1 MHRSVHRSA
10 RRADGVAALLW
21 LAFLVLPA
29 SAAAQDPVK
38 PDSAYRLP
46 EIEVTVTRR
55 TAPLERLPAAI
66 GVLDRTALTRGQQ
79 TLGLDEALTNIPGVY
94 VANRYNYSLDQRL
107 SIRGAGSRANFGTRG
122 VKILLDGIPQ
132 TLPDGQS
139 QLTNVEFGLLDR
151 VEVLRG
157 PSSALYGN
165 ASGGVLSLQSLRAGP
180 ERLSQ
185 AVRFSGGAFGTTKGQ
200 SITTA
205 RSGQLSGVLS
215 LSWLNTDGFR
225 QNSAADSRLLNL
237 GVTWDATARTALDVR
252 LLLSD
257 APEAQNP
264 GALTQAEYNAKPD
277 TAAGLNILRGADKD
291 VSQQQLAVTL
301 RHRDTTHD
309 GEYTASV
316 FGLLRDL
323 KNPLATPPPG
333 AFQANAG
340 TYVAIDRAVGG
351 VRLSGSRRL
360 GTGYFAPKVTIGV
373 DAQRMRDDRQ
383 NFRSLDGQPTDSVL
397 IDQQETVTEAG
408 PFAHIQW
415 SPTVRLTLAAGGRHD
430 WVTFDVDDH
439 HLTDGVDNSGHR
451 PLSSWS
457 ASGGASYFVAEAFVP
472 YVNVGSEFETPTTTE
487 LANQPNSSGGFNSE
501 LDPQRTT
508 SFEVGAR
515 GRPTPWMEYSAAFF
529 TSTVKDAIV
538 QFREVSGRAYF
549 TNAGQTSN
557 DGLELGLSVR
567 PIPQLRA
574 FVAFTYSDFIFDDYK
589 LVNGAVIDTLDGNRL
604 PAVPKYFT
612 RIGLRAEPYAGIAI
626 DVDHTLSSSLTADD
640 ANGLWVD
647 NWGAGV
653 SNIRL
658 SWAGPRGTIA
668 FAPFLGVNNAWD
680 RQYISAVT
688 VNGAGGRVFEPA
700 PRRNVF
706 VGAEVTWRSAP

>member
-1 MHRSVHRSA
+1 MHRSVDRPS
-10 RRADGVAALLW
+10 RRATGIAALLW
-21 LAFLVLPA
+21 LALLLCPGGA
-29 SAAAQDPVK
+29 GAQDPVK

-46 EIEVTVTRR
+46 DLQVTVTRR
-55 TAPLERLPAAI
+55 TAPLERLPAAV
-66 GVLDRTALTRGQQ
+66 GVLDRTALTRGQP
-79 TLGLDEALTNIPGVY
+79 TLGLDEALTNLPGVY

-180 ERLSQ
+180 ERLSET
-185 AVRFSGGAFGTTKGQ
+185 VRVSGGSFGTTKWQ
-200 SITTA
+200 SITGA
-205 RSGQLSGVLS
+205 RAGEVSGVLS
-215 LSWLNTDGFR
+215 FSRLNTDGFR
-225 QNSAADSRLLNL
+225 QHSAADSRLLTL
-237 GVTWDATARTALDVR
+237 GVTWDATSHTALDMR
-252 LLLSD
+252 LLLTD

-264 GALTQAEYNAKPD
+264 GALTQAEYNVKPD
-277 TAAGLNILRGADKD
+277 SAAGLNIIREADKD
-291 VSQQQLAVTL
+291 VSQQQLSLTL
-301 RHRDTTHD
+301 RHRDSTHD
-309 GEYTASV
+309 GEYVASA
-316 FGLLRDL
+316 FGMLRDL

-333 AFQANAG
+333 PFQANAG
-340 TYVAIDRAVGG
+340 TYVAIDRQGG
-351 VRLSGSRRL
+351 GLRFSGSRRL
-360 GTGYFAPKVTIGV
+360 GKGYFAPKITVGL
-373 DAQRMRDDRQ
+373 DAQRMRDNRQ
-383 NFRSLDGQPTDSVL
+383 NFRSLDGEPTDSVL
-397 IDQQETVTEAG
+397 IDQQEVVTEAG
-408 PFAHIQW
+408 PFAHVQW
-415 SPTVRLTLAAGGRHD
+415 APTVRLTLSAGGRHD
-430 WVTFDVDDH
+430 WVTFDVDDR
-439 HLTDGVDNSGHR
+439 HLSDGVDNSGRR
-451 PLSSWS
+451 PLNAWS
-457 ASGGASYFVAEAFVP
+457 ASAGASYFVSEAFVP
-472 YVNVGSEFETPTTTE
+472 YANVASEFETPTTTE
-487 LANQPNSSGGFNSE
+487 LANQPNSTGGFNND

-515 GRPTPWMEYSAAFF
+515 GRPAPWLEYTAALF
-529 TSTVKDAIV
+529 TSNVKDAIV

-557 DGLELGLSVR
+557 DGLELGLSVQ
-567 PIPQLRA
+567 PIRQLRA
-574 FVAFTYSDFIFDDYK
+574 FVAFTYSDFVFDDYK
-589 LVNGAVIDTLDGNRL
+589 LVNGTATDTLDGNLL

-612 RIGLRAEPYAGIAI
+612 RIGLRLEPYAGIAL

-640 ANGLWVD
+640 ANTLWVD

-658 SWAGPRGTIA
+658 SWAGPRSGIA
-668 FAPFLGVNNAWD
+668 FAPFIGVNNAWD

-706 VGAEVTWRSAP
+706 VGAEVTWRSAR

>member
-1 MHRSVHRSA
+1 MESPVNRPTPLANR
-10 RRADGVAALLW
+10 LLP
-21 LAFLVLPA
+21 LAVLLVPA
-29 SAAAQDPVK
+29 SGALAQDPVK

-46 EIEVTVTRR
+46 ELEVTVTRQ
-55 TAPLERLPAAI
+55 TAPLERLPSAI
-66 GVLDRTALTRGQQ
+66 GVLDRAAITRGQQ
-79 TLGLDEALTNIPGVY
+79 TLGLDEALTNLPGVY

-151 VEVLRG
+151 IEVLRG

-165 ASGGVLSLQSLRAGP
+165 ASGGVLSLHSLRAGP

-185 AVRFSGGAFGTTKGQ
+185 TIRFSAGSFGTTKGQ

-205 RSGQLSGVLS
+205 RAGQVSGVLS
-215 LSWLNTDGFR
+215 LSWLNTDGYR
-225 QNSAADSRLLNL
+225 QHSAADQRLLNL
-237 GVTWDATARTALDVR
+237 GVIWDATPRTALDVR

-264 GALTQAEYNAKPD
+264 GALTQAEYNARPD
-277 TAAGLNILRGADKD
+277 SAAGLNILRSADKD
-291 VSQQQLAVTL
+291 VSQQQLALTL

-309 GEYTASV
+309 AEYAATV

-333 AFQANAG
+333 PFQANAG
-340 TYVAIDRAVGG
+340 TYVNIDREVGG
-351 VRLSGSRRL
+351 LRLSGTRRL
-360 GTGYFAPKVTIGV
+360 GRGYFAPKLTLGV
-373 DAQRMRDDRQ
+373 DAQRMNDDRR
-383 NFRSLDGQPTDSVL
+383 NRRSLDGQPTDSVL
-397 IDQQETVTEAG
+397 IDQQEVVTEAG

-415 SPTVRLTLAAGGRHD
+415 SPSVRLTLTAGGRHD
-430 WVTFDVDDH
+430 WVTFDVDDR
-439 HLTDGVDNSGHR
+439 HLTDGVDNSGRR
-451 PLSSWS
+451 PLRAWS
-457 ASGGASYFVAEAFVP
+457 ASAGASYFVIEGFVP
-472 YVNVGSEFETPTTTE
+472 YANVASEFETPTTTE
-487 LANQPNSSGGFNSE
+487 LANQPNSTGGFNSD

-515 GRPTPWMEYSAAFF
+515 GRPAPWLEYSAAFF

-538 QFREVSGRAYF
+538 QYREVSGRAYF

-557 DGLELGLSVR
+557 DGLELGLSVQ
-567 PIPQLRA
+567 PVPALRA
-574 FVAFTYSDFIFDDYK
+574 FAAFTYSDFVFDDYK
-589 LVNGAVIDTLDGNRL
+589 LVNGNAVDTLDGNRL
-604 PAVPKYFT
+604 PAVPRYFT
-612 RIGLRAEPYAGIAI
+612 RIGIRAEPMAGIAV
-626 DVDHTLSSSLTADD
+626 DLDHTLTSSLTADD
-640 ANGLWVD
+640 ANNVWVD

-658 SWAGPRGTIA
+658 SWTGPRGGIA
-668 FAPFLGVNNAWD
+668 FAPFVGVNNAWD
-680 RQYISAVT
+680 RRYISAVT

-700 PRRNVF
+700 PRRNAY
-706 VGAEVTWRSAP
+706 VGAQISWRSSR